1 MFVEKHFFVVFL
13 HFFRKTYYLCQKDI
27 AMKTLSGLDTA
38 RFEKQIDGKATTLVV
53 LTNAHGCELTL
64 LNYGARIVS
73 LLMPDRNGRMV
84 DVVTGHD
91 SIDDYLTTEEPYF
104 GAVCGRYAN
113 RIAHGHFSLDGKD
126 YNLAINNGP
135 NALHGGVKGFNF
147 QVWNVVQHDEKTAI
161 FSYISPD
168 GEEGYPGNLQV
179 EVRYTLTDE
188 NTVKIDYRAT
198 TDKPTV
204 LNLTNHSYFNLSGEG
219 DPCAND
225 HHLTIFADTFLP
237 IDATSIPYG
246 KAQKV
251 AETPMDFRTQHTVG
265 ERIDD
270 DDEQLRFGCGYDHTF
285 VLNKPLGEFGR
296 CVACISPKTGICMEV
311 YSTEPGVQFYSSNW
325 MTGNMRGKHDHRYPK
340 RAALCFE
347 TQHFP
352 DSPNKPDYPSV
363 VLRPDA
369 VFESKTEFRFSVKD

>member
-1 MFVEKHFFVVFL
+1 
-13 HFFRKTYYLCQKDI
+13 
-27 AMKTLSGLDTA
+27 MKTLSGLDTA
-38 RFEKQIDGKATTLVV
+38 HFEKQIDGKQTALVV
-53 LTNAHGCELTL
+53 LSNANGSELAL

-73 LLMPDRNGRMV
+73 LLVPDRHGRMV

-113 RIAHGHFSLDGKD
+113 RIALGRFELDGVH
-126 YNLAINNGP
+126 YTLAQNNGP
-135 NALHGGVKGFNF
+135 NSLHGGTKGFNF
-147 QVWNVVQHDEKTAI
+147 RVWDVVRHDAQTAV
-161 FSYISPD
+161 FAYKAAD
-168 GEEGYPGNLQV
+168 GEEGFPGTLAVQV
-179 EVRYTLTDE
+179 TYTLTDD
-188 NTVKIDYRAT
+188 NTVRIEYKAT

-225 HHLTIFADTFLP
+225 HLLTIFADTFLP

-251 AETPMDFRTQHTVG
+251 AETPMDFRTPHTVG
-265 ERIDD
+265 ERIDA

-285 VLNKPLGEFGR
+285 VVNKPLGDFGR
-296 CVACISPKTGICMEV
+296 CVACVSPQTGIRLEV

-363 VLRPDA
+363 VLRPNQT
-369 VFESKTEFRFSVKD
+369 FESKTEFRFTVDN